1 MDGVSVEY
9 LNNLNTLQNLL
20 QLKEKIMLNPSQEEF
35 IILSLNDPK
44 IVNIDQFNQKIL
56 STQSFI

>member
-56 STQSFI
+56 ST

>member
-9 LNNLNTLQNLL
+9 LNNLNSLQNLL